1 MTSVLKRA
9 GGVLAVA
16 AMALPAVTA
25 LAQTNVP
32 PKPPYEEHRVPPQHF
47 GPDGRMDTP
56 GESLGQGQPQGVMP
70 PPATGDQNVIQP
82 KNQSRTPT
90 PEIPPPGTPG
100 GNPNV
105 QPK

>member
-1 MTSVLKRA
+1 MTPVLKRA
-9 GGVLAVA
+9 GGALAFVA
-16 AMALPAVTA
+16 LATPPLAA
-25 LAQTNVP
+25 LAQTTAP

-47 GPDGRMDTP
+47 GPNGELHSP
-56 GESLGQGQPQGVMP
+56 GESAAPSQGVMP

-82 KNQSRTPT
+82 KNQTQVPTPT
-90 PEIPPPGTPG
+90 IPPPGTPG